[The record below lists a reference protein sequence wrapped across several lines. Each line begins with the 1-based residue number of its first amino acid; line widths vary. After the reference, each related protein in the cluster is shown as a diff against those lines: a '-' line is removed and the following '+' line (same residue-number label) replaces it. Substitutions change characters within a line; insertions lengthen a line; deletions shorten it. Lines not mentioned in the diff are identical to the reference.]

1 MTFQQ
6 KLRSEKNQ
14 AKSSASLSQFIPSSF
29 FRFGFF
35 CIISI
40 QIFKLYKRGEKVHLR
55 FSSSFWDIQNLMSD
69 LGFAGAV
76 LSIVIHVDMRQVKIW
91 ADHVKII
98 FPWPFLVV
106 SMQLVSH
113 CQFWWGANIALRSQS
128 KDIWTSFE
136 VLSVWNITLQFI
148 CQISLSNIFVNFWWQ
163 TGEKGTFDTQ
173 QLLPIP
179 SCSKIAILKEWP

>member
-14 AKSSASLSQFIPSSF
+14 AKGSASLSQFIPSSF

-55 FSSSFWDIQNLMSD
+55 FSSSYWDIQNLMSD

-76 LSIVIHVDMRQVKIW
+76 LSIVIHVDMTQVKIW

-98 FPWPFLVV
+98 FPWPLTFLGG
-106 SMQLVSH
+106 
-113 CQFWWGANIALRSQS
+113 FDA
-128 KDIWTSFE
+128 
-136 VLSVWNITLQFI
+136 
-148 CQISLSNIFVNFWWQ
+148 IS
-163 TGEKGTFDTQ
+163 EP
-173 QLLPIP
+173 LPILVRRKHCP
-179 SCSKIAILKEWP
+179 AVTIKGHLNIIWSAFRLKYHTSIHLPNLSF